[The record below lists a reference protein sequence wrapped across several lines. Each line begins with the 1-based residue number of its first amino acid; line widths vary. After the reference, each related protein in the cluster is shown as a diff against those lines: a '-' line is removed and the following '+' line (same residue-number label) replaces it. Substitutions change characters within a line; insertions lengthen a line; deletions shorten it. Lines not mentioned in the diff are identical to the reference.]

1 MKLQHIL
8 SKHQQHKLITFTNT
22 LNVDEMYTPEPS
34 DKNIPSWYKNT
45 SNRIGDKK
53 EPSSTPTVKKCIPV
67 FDAMTLGYY
76 IVTTGDVYIKQTDS
90 GIEYI
95 QAQTANYQI
104 IDGKSHPLMQA
115 SKHPGSHGLP
125 VFPKWIN
132 SWAIKTPKGY
142 STLFVPPM
150 HNPNPYFTAFP
161 GCVDTD
167 TYSAPVNFP
176 FQLND
181 PKFEGLIPAGTPII
195 QVIPFKR
202 DSWKMK
208 ISLDIQSVNK
218 IIIKLNSQMWD
229 RYKRMFWHHKEYK

>member
-1 MKLQHIL
+1 MRLRATKLL
-8 SKHQQHKLITFTNT
+8 TFTNMQK
-22 LNVDEMYTPEPS
+22 VDDLYKPEPAS
-34 DKNIPSWYKNT
+34 KYLPDWYKNT
-45 SNRIGDKK
+45 SSRIGAKK
-53 EPSSTPTVKKCIPV
+53 EPGATSTIKKCVPV

-76 IVTTGDVYIKQTDS
+76 IVTSADVYIKQIDDKPQYIQS
-90 GIEYI
+90 QGIEYK
-95 QAQTANYQI
+95 A
-104 IDGKSHPLMQA
+104 IDDNAHPLMQA
-115 SKHPGSHGLP
+115 SKHPDSHGLP

-142 STLFVPPM
+142 STLFVAPM

-181 PKFEGLIPAGTPII
+181 PKFEGLIPAGTPIV

-202 DSWKMK
+202 DSWSMEFSNDVETVSA
-208 ISLDIQSVNK
+208 ITR
-218 IIIKLNSQMWD
+218 KLNSQMWD
-229 RYKRMFWHHKEYK
+229 RYKRLFWHKKEFK